1 MIDAQ
6 TAYLRPIKLEDA
18 KDIFEYAQDEDTGP
32 RVGWTPHKNIEETRG
47 LIKNWL
53 SPQSNEEQFAIVL
66 KETGRVVGTM
76 GLTNKNK
83 HKSSNAIANK
93 LVEDGNFVYEIWIT
107 IGRKYWGMG
116 LGTKTI
122 KAMIDYLFETVGVDI
137 VLTRHYEQN
146 IGSQKIQE
154 RNGLKLIGQYECDK
168 KWYNTDCTTMIVR
181 AKTKE
186 DWKREKQELVK

>member
-1 MIDAQ
+1 M
-6 TAYLRPIKLEDA
+6 
-18 KDIFEYAQDEDTGP
+18 
-32 RVGWTPHKNIEETRG
+32 
-47 LIKNWL
+47 LIKGWL
-53 SPQSNEEQFAIVL
+53 APNSQEEQFAIVL

-93 LVEDGNFVYEIWIT
+93 LVEDGNFVYEIGIT